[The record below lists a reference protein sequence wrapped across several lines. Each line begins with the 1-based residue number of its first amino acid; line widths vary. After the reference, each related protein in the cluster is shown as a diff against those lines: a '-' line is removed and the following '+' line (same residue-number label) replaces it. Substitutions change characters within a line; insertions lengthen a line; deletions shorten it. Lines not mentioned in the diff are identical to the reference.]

1 MIDDIFIFFPGV
13 YAHDEHPDT
22 LTPKNTLTM
31 VPPVRN
37 RVYQRALGKSSIFTC
52 YANVDVP
59 ERLTDFKWWWPDGR
73 MIEPSDP
80 RVEIMQDQ
88 PGYLTLLFTSVQEED
103 LGTYKCTANYAN
115 TMQLQTDFTLR
126 AYGNKIYRKRM
137 EICE

>member
-1 MIDDIFIFFPGV
+1 M
-13 YAHDEHPDT
+13 
-22 LTPKNTLTM
+22 
-31 VPPVRN
+31 PPARN

-59 ERLTDFKWWWPDGR
+59 ERLSDFRWWWPDGR
-73 MIEPSDP
+73 MIEPTDP

-88 PGYLTLLFTSVQEED
+88 PGYLTLLFTTIQDED

-126 AYGNKIYRKRM
+126 AYGTHLKNKCAFKKFKKQVKLHLKLIFKLYSANY
-137 EICE
+137 I